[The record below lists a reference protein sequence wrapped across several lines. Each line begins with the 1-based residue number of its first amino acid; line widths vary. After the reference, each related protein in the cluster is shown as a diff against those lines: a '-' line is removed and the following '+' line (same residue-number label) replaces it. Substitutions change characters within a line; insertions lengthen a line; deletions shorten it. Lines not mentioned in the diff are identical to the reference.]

1 MADRMTS
8 VVVERIR
15 VSKLNV
21 AISVAKLGSTDG
33 QSLQWYTK
41 GHLTVFLVA
50 VNKADDMHQEG
61 RADDTDALKL
71 LPQFNLR
78 RGRKEIEKER
88 EALWLLPEELTFS
101 HSLST
106 APDHRAIALSS

>member
-50 VNKADDMHQEG
+50 VNKADDMHQE
-61 RADDTDALKL
+61 K
-71 LPQFNLR
+71 
-78 RGRKEIEKER
+78 R
-88 EALWLLPEELTFS
+88 ELMILMHWNYH
-101 HSLST
+101 HSLT
-106 APDHRAIALSS
+106 LDEDGKR